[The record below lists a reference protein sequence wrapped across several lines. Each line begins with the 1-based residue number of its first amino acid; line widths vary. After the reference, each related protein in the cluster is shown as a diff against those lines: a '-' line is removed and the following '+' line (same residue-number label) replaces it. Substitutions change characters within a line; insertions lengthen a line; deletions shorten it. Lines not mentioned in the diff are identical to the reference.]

1 MADKYTNA
9 LNLPDLDTYGQSQKP
24 EQLTGQDYVQDI
36 NVVSQLKDPRF
47 LEDLRS
53 YYQDKGERTR
63 YLSND
68 EMIDKFFS
76 DQTWELLNT
85 GSAVMGAIEAQQAGA
100 DQKSRMNRIQQVYNR
115 LPNFYQEGGR
125 GTWDMLKDAA
135 PAVIFDPLNIVPVA
149 KGFAS
154 AGTAARLA
162 ATQGKNA
169 MYAGIKQGAKTGA
182 LTEAAISGAQEG
194 VINSASQL
202 RDQSLGLRDD
212 FSFTETAGATAFGA
226 GAGLVTG
233 GILGAGG
240 GAFGARN
247 ANANVQGLRDLGVDD
262 GTIGQLTNE
271 QAKQLLADPDG
282 TRARF
287 AEEPEVV
294 PDTEVEGASENP
306 TEIAFREKYGDIA
319 PILKRVKEEAE
330 NSVVRAMKDGIPND
344 ELNELRKFR
353 DAVNVLDGMKSRIL
367 AEEQEIEAL
376 KQSADRNQ
384 LDEAAKRQKQFNR
397 NQEQFRVLIETIDAE
412 ADADV
417 IAAQVEELRKILGF
431 APPKAEEVAA
441 EAEGLVSDAGEA
453 AVSEAAEEADLE
465 SSAGAGSDATTASEV
480 VDGGPP
486 PPDDS
491 PTPTAFTY
499 TTAKVKGEIEDIL
512 AENSVDGDMLD
523 DWINTGAIDAPE
535 GKMNAKSKRQ
545 LVKQVEAMKSEDGKE
560 ITPSADTDEYLQ
572 SPNTALPE
580 VRGWAL
586 SEGID
591 YRNVK
596 SDVRA
601 KDGRLT
607 QGAVRKTIASR
618 KGEADDGYA
627 ANAKK
632 ELEEILGIA
641 AAGNADDIEAR
652 NMVEILSAGYQTN
665 KDDLLA
671 LFDYTNNQSK
681 KSDSSMAEVS
691 LTKTEEKFLI
701 KRKRELKKSFPDM
714 SDDTLEGMA
723 NLELVKRRT
732 GGESTPVRGT
742 GEAIEDA
749 SKFTTAGRNTAGRI
763 QGQLRRGTRISK
775 GSDYTV
781 TGGNRV
787 TPSTFGFEAAL
798 TKATTPPAS
807 PLKGK
812 ALKDAQTRADK
823 MIAGGMDAQQARKI
837 NGLDRVEG
845 GTAPGIVEYTAAR
858 GEVVN
863 TANGRQVM
871 QGGETAY
878 ADAVTKRS
886 YESIDFLLRNR
897 DGVPSKVAVKQTVE
911 TPDAADVVEVPEVP
925 SKPVARSFEE
935 NMGDLIAE
943 LSDDPV
949 ALRKALIARAEE
961 LADTVANSSKKKATA
976 TPGKKGD
983 MLIVVREKSDPKN
996 IRMMSKK
1003 QAEAGATAADV
1014 IGTRKPDPA
1023 DWDIRYAPAST
1034 PRGRASLSAI
1044 FDTLPANPD
1053 LDGQSGSIIT
1063 DGRAEAHL
1071 SMSPDDAAKTH
1082 WDASP
1087 RERQLMIFLKK
1098 GDKEK
1103 YTVSELWLG
1112 LKTAHNLN
1120 WRQTS
1125 QGHEDLGEAIALLE
1139 AKFSQVAPN
1148 GLRVG
1153 EEARAKATSN
1163 IRELF
1168 SKYAPDE
1175 LDLAVKFIRGLG
1187 GDTAIGPAIKA
1198 RTDGGNP
1205 MLTSS
1210 FDAAKTPEQEVL
1222 LNFGKYDEIPNISKL
1237 YHEVAHW
1244 AYEHILT
1251 PKDRAD
1257 FWEIAKEAYGPGVKQ
1272 SYQKAKLAKYAQ
1284 VNERADIPSVEGE
1297 TAFNF
1302 YESPQEFFAWQFD
1315 LWASRKKSGDLVQNE
1330 VFWRKI
1336 ARYVENI
1343 FNRYANEAQ
1352 IHPDLE
1358 PLFSKIL
1365 PDSERGGIMMGRDA
1379 SPSSPNAEQI
1389 NARFMAVERAEA
1401 DIEDAILR
1409 DSPEGI
1415 IEAHR
1420 VLVSEVLLS
1429 IAPKRGTEAR
1439 PNTGVY
1445 GPVAPGGQG
1454 FRKGNLNIIRQR
1466 IKNIDEIVTGK
1477 PFAYEGLGQ
1486 DLVGYKP
1493 AWLEEGMT
1501 VMDDPLP
1508 IADALRDFYLKGF
1521 GSDNPAISELTR
1533 PGGMKNLNASSVKS
1547 MVGFVK
1553 RSLETAY
1560 RNAEGGNPPSGIN
1573 VKVDGEAPVRPVASK
1588 KTRGAKKQNTRAK
1601 TALNKEAATVAKTP
1615 AKKRVRVKQKGSI
1628 DATAAHEVKTAQLS
1642 DLHKM
1647 YVDHRGSDRG
1657 DQIAIEIVN
1666 KTKAQPLPA
1675 EKVGVSREVLNSR
1688 EPEIREQLMDALYE
1702 GDSDRISELTY
1713 ELQRRVTNKGLKKQG
1728 LATIDATVVNKAIQ
1742 REVSDSMGVPS
1753 NDGIPASSR
1762 AAVREMLSFIT
1773 HRDPEAQQAART
1785 MTYRMI
1791 NLMGK
1796 TVQGDLAEANVLSSK
1811 DLVRLAGG
1819 DPDKAPAASYAD
1831 LRSPEFKKLRSDM
1844 RRLSIGLTKGN
1855 TSPFDVV
1862 HEIGHML
1869 VRSDILDN
1877 TEMNAIREAYSAS
1890 SDTVKNR
1897 IIASYGNKYNDFT
1910 NKDDALVREWFS
1922 EKLAEYMGERVTR
1935 GNMLEAMANGDISKL
1950 KMRNSFD
1957 RAIDKMVEYVSYV
1970 VNGLVGRND
1979 IKQQFRRMFL
1989 YGDMFERP
1997 SKSPLSDVTK
2007 QRAALHPSLAAA
2019 ATFDSYASSPRP
2031 RMEKINKFVG
2041 NGISNGGNDRIV
2053 PFYHGTPNGYAFK
2066 KGDNPDVIL
2075 RPSVRGFYGP
2085 GVYLANSPTVA
2096 SEVFSRKPTPE
2107 SMRSQIMEMSNISD
2121 EVKEELIFDAID
2133 LHEVR
2138 KSISKYR
2145 RKYYMAQA
2153 ADMDAE
2159 NLGALKEILDD
2170 LVEMEESYLTNLTDA
2185 GIKSDPL
2192 VLPTYVRV
2200 KNPADFQRGTIYHGG
2215 ADPLV
2220 QSIIR
2225 HVEMTESTNQKAI
2238 NALLA
2243 EFNEGGLD
2251 GPDTYQALVSFYRQS
2266 GRNKLQAQ
2274 NELNETL
2281 EDLGHDGILTTHDNT
2296 VSIDGTERMA
2306 NTETY
2311 EGSSVSYQGV
2321 VVFDPANVK
2330 HVEAD
2335 DFDATDASLYHRD
2348 IPPINRGDAGDL
2360 FTEIAMNESIDSVR
2374 DVDAGMFGEMLEG
2387 TGVDTST
2394 SSAVMSMMRGRELNP
2409 KETQA
2414 LQKGSSRGFLKR
2426 QSDRLNNVGMTWLG
2440 DWYENFWPD
2449 QSQAFAQKYMPIERM
2464 LNELP
2469 DADGML
2475 MRWLKDNNPT
2485 KKTARFQPASFKRI
2499 VKALRYGESSRPYRT
2514 LAPEEK
2520 KVAQAIRSAFR
2531 KELLDLRKS
2540 GVMIGDRGPNYM
2552 PHVWSKDK
2560 IIAEPEKFKEAM
2572 AYYYKLE
2579 KTAQG
2584 ADIPTKA
2591 EVNDFAED
2599 MFIRLGTD
2607 ETDGAYK
2614 PSMGGSKNPTSDHVD
2629 YSRMIELEKYPAAM
2643 QALEGF
2649 LEDDL
2654 RFLMIKYFEGT
2665 TRRLTYMEKL
2675 GQNSHGYS
2683 DYMTVLENG
2692 RDGIAKLLSTNRE
2705 FVVNRT
2711 GNTASGPQEYQ
2722 LSSTAL
2728 MPFEGDITAA
2738 NDFADSLIRM
2748 YEEKGMAAAKEMITR
2763 IAPVNSDGTPS
2774 LAYTRRADAI
2784 MGALQDFGGQKARL
2798 KNEDIIFANDAMAL
2812 VMKKPTSMSTM
2823 GGESA
2828 QRFSKSFRAFNNVSL
2843 LGFTTLSSLGDPAL
2857 SLIRSGDMKSWVKG
2871 ITQMAT
2877 DPEYRKAI
2885 HDIGTSMENIIH
2897 ERMIYMYGAPDNK
2910 MSQAFFNLT
2919 GLTGWTNVQRQM
2931 SGMVGFN
2938 SFKAMQAKASKNFDP
2953 SRPINQQ
2960 NTQYRTAHRYLTRY
2974 GMADFL
2980 PNGTRG
2986 KQALDN
2992 ELLSDRTVRTAVL
3005 RFTDETIFQPNPNDM
3020 PISTTNPFVAMAFQL
3035 KSFPLMMQRLSGYV
3049 LSEFRQGNYKPFA
3062 YMATVGPGM
3071 GALALTAKDV
3081 VQFRGGEDSN
3091 ESKVRVRNMGEAAEW
3106 LGGDAKTYG
3115 DGSDFL
3121 GWYTEGLLQMG
3132 GLGLMADILHSTVQQ
3147 VDNGAYGQTRISSAV
3162 LGPSYGL
3169 MFTDAPNVL
3178 GGIMDRNDDS
3188 NAKERTGARAVAS
3201 RIPLVGGVRSAR
3213 EKIVDTVAGEQKS
3226 RKSKMGSGIG
3236 GSGIG
3241 RGLGKG
3247 L

>member
-1 MADKYTNA
+1 MADKYTNS
-9 LNLPDLDTYGQSQKP
+9 LNLPDLETYGQTPEPSQ
-24 EQLTGQDYVQDI
+24 QTGQDYVQDI

-47 LEDLRS
+47 IEDLRS
-53 YYQDKGERTR
+53 YYQESGQRTR

-100 DQKSRMNRIQQVYNR
+100 EQKTRMNRIQQVYNR

-125 GTWDMLKDAA
+125 STWEMLKDAV
-135 PAVIFDPLNIVPVA
+135 PAVITDPLNLVPVA

-194 VINSASQL
+194 IINVAGQS
-202 RDQSLGLRDD
+202 RDVSLGLRDE
-212 FSFTETAGATAFGA
+212 FSQTEALGATAFGA
-226 GAGLVTG
+226 GAGALTG
-233 GILGAGG
+233 GILGAGA

-247 ANANVQGLRDLGVDD
+247 ANPNVSALRELGVDD
-262 GTIGQLTNE
+262 GTIGQLTND
-271 QAKQLLADPDG
+271 QAKQLLADPEG
-282 TRARF
+282 TRAQF
-287 AEEPEVV
+287 AEN
-294 PDTEVEGASENP
+294 PDVLTDVEAAPIDPVEA
-306 TEIAFREKYGDIA
+306 AFNEKYGESA
-319 PILKRVKEEAE
+319 VKLNLVKKEAE
-330 NSVVRAMKDGIPND
+330 DSVVRAMKDGVPESEIND
-344 ELNELRKFR
+344 LRKFR
-353 DAVNVLDGMKSRIL
+353 DTVNVLDGMKSRIMN
-367 AEEQEIEAL
+367 EEEEIRAL
-376 KQSADRNQ
+376 SQTADQGQ
-384 LDEAAKRQKQFNR
+384 LKENRARIVQFNR
-397 NQEQFRVLIETIDAE
+397 AQEQFRVLIETIDA
-412 ADADV
+412 DADPD
-417 IAAQVEELRKILGF
+417 IISAQVEDLRKILGF
-431 APPKAEEVAA
+431 SPDVEDVAA
-441 EAEGLVSDAGEA
+441 EAESLAATAGEV
-453 AVSEAAEEADLE
+453 AVGEVAEEVDLE
-465 SSAGAGSDATTASEV
+465 PSAGAGAGTEVPEV

-491 PTPTAFTY
+491 PTTEFTY
-499 TTAKVKGEIEDIL
+499 STAKVKGEIQDIL

-523 DWINTGAIDAPE
+523 EWISAGAIEAPE

-545 LVKQVEAMKSEDGKE
+545 LSKQIETMKSEDAQE
-560 ITPSADTDEYLQ
+560 IKPSADTEEYLQ

-586 SEGID
+586 SEGVD
-591 YRNVK
+591 YRNIK
-596 SDVRA
+596 GDARA

-607 QGAVRKTIASR
+607 NGAVRRNIAGR
-618 KGEADDGYA
+618 KGGIEDAYA
-627 ANAKK
+627 IKARE
-632 ELEEILGIA
+632 ELDEILGIA
-641 AAGNADDIEAR
+641 AAGNATDVDAR
-652 NMVEILSAGYQTN
+652 NMVEMLSAGYQTN

-671 LFDYTNNQSK
+671 LFDYTNNKADTSE
-681 KSDSSMAEVS
+681 SSMS
-691 LTKTEEKFLI
+691 MRLTKTEEKFLK
-701 KRKRELKKSFPDM
+701 KRQRELKKEYPDA
-714 SDDTLEGMA
+714 SDNTLEAMA
-723 NLELVKRRT
+723 NLELVNRR
-732 GGESTPVRGT
+732 GQGDQTPVRGT

-798 TKATTPPAS
+798 AEATTPPSS

-812 ALKDAQTRADK
+812 ALEEAQRRTDK
-823 MIAGGMDAQQARKI
+823 MIANGMDAERARKI
-837 NGLDRVEG
+837 NGLDRAERG
-845 GTAPGIVEYTAAR
+845 SAPGIVEYTTAR

-871 QGGETAY
+871 RGGEVAY
-878 ADAVTKRS
+878 VDAVTKRS
-886 YESIDFLLRNR
+886 YESIDFLLQNR
-897 DGVPSKVAVKQTVE
+897 DGVSSKAVIKQTVE
-911 TPDAADVVEVPEVP
+911 TPDAADVVEAPEAP
-925 SKPVARSFEE
+925 SKPVSRSFEE

-949 ALRKALIARAEE
+949 ALREALVARAEE

-983 MLIVVREKSDPKN
+983 MLIVVREKSDPSN

-1003 QAEAGATAADV
+1003 QADMGATAADV

-1023 DWDIRYAPAST
+1023 DWDIRYAPSTT
-1034 PRGRASLSAI
+1034 PRGKTSLTEI

-1053 LDGQSGSIIT
+1053 LDGASGSIVT
-1063 DGRAEAHL
+1063 DGQASAHISL
-1071 SMSPDDAAKTH
+1071 SPEDAAKTH
-1082 WDASP
+1082 WEASP
-1087 RERQLMIFLKK
+1087 RERKIMVLLKK

-1112 LKTAHNLN
+1112 LRAAESMT
-1120 WRQTS
+1120 WRKTS
-1125 QGHEDLGEAIALLE
+1125 QGHEALGEAIALLQ
-1139 AKFSQVAPN
+1139 AKFSEIAPN
-1148 GLRVG
+1148 GIRVG
-1153 EEARAKATSN
+1153 EEARAKAVSN
-1163 IRELF
+1163 VRELF

-1175 LDLAVKFIRGLG
+1175 VDLAIKFIRGLG

-1198 RTDGGNP
+1198 RSDGGNP
-1205 MLTSS
+1205 MVTSTI
-1210 FDAAKTPEQEVL
+1210 ANARTPEQDVL

-1251 PKDRAD
+1251 PKDRAE
-1257 FWEIAKEAYGPGVKQ
+1257 FWNVAKEAYSPGGKQ
-1272 SYQKAKLAKYAQ
+1272 TYQKNKLSKYAQ
-1284 VNERADIPSVEGE
+1284 VNEDITAGRPKE
-1297 TAFNF
+1297 TEFNF

-1330 VFWRKI
+1330 VFWRKV

-1343 FNRYANEAQ
+1343 FNRYANDAE

-1365 PDSERGGIMMGRDA
+1365 PDSERAGIMMGRDA
-1379 SPSSPNAEQI
+1379 TPSTPNAEHI
-1389 NARFMAVERAEA
+1389 NARFMGIERAEA

-1429 IAPKRGTEAR
+1429 MAPKRGTEAR

-1445 GPVAPGGQG
+1445 GPVAAGGQG
-1454 FRKGNLNIIRQR
+1454 FQKGNLNIIRQR
-1466 IKNIDEIVTGK
+1466 IQNIDEIVTGK
-1477 PFAYEGLGQ
+1477 PFKYEGLGQ

-1521 GSDNPAISELTR
+1521 ASDNPAINDLTR

-1547 MVGFVK
+1547 MISFVK

-1560 RNAEGGNPPSGIN
+1560 RNSEGGSPPSGI
-1573 VKVDGEAPVRPVASK
+1573 KIKADGENPVRSKASTK
-1588 KTRGAKKQNTRAK
+1588 ARGTKKQNVRAK
-1601 TALNKEAATVAKTP
+1601 NALTREATIVAKTP
-1615 AKKRVRVKQKGSI
+1615 ANKRPRAKQKGNL
-1628 DATAAHEVKTAQLS
+1628 DATSAPEIKTSQLL

-1647 YVDHRGSDRG
+1647 YVDHRGSERG
-1657 DQIAIEIVN
+1657 DQIAIEIVT

-1688 EPEIREQLMDALYE
+1688 EPDIRDQLMDALYE

-1713 ELQRRVTNKGLKKQG
+1713 ELQRRATNKGLKKQG
-1728 LATIDATVVNKAIQ
+1728 LATIDATVVNKAVQ
-1742 REVSDSMGVPS
+1742 REVNDNMGVPS

-1773 HRDPEAQQAART
+1773 HRDPEAQQTART
-1785 MTYRMI
+1785 MTYRMV

-1796 TVQGDLAEANVLSSK
+1796 TVKGDLADTNVLSSK

-1819 DPDKAPAASYAD
+1819 DPDKAPSASYAD
-1831 LRSPEFKKLRSDM
+1831 LRSPEFKKLRSDV

-1862 HEIGHML
+1862 HEIGHMI
-1869 VRSDILDN
+1869 VRSDVLDSV
-1877 TEMNAIREAYSAS
+1877 EMDAIREAYSAS

-1897 IIASYGNKYNDFT
+1897 VIAAYGNKYNDFT
-1910 NKDDALVREWFS
+1910 NKNDALVKEWFS
-1922 EKLAEYMGERVTR
+1922 EKLAEYMAERVTR
-1935 GNMLEAMANGDISKL
+1935 GDILEAMATGDIAKL

-1957 RAIDKMVEYVSYV
+1957 RALDKMIEYVSYV
-1970 VNGLVGRND
+1970 VNGLVGRDD

-1997 SKSPLSDVTK
+1997 SKSPLADVTK
-2007 QRAALHPSLAAA
+2007 QRAALHPSIAAS
-2019 ATFDSYASSPRP
+2019 ATFDSFSSSPRP
-2031 RMEKINKFVG
+2031 RMAKIKDFVG
-2041 NGISNGGNDRIV
+2041 NGISNGGNDRVI

-2066 KGDNPDVIL
+2066 KGDSPDVIL

-2096 SEVFSRKPTPE
+2096 SDVFSRKPTPE
-2107 SMRSQIMEMSNISD
+2107 SMRSQIMEMANISD
-2121 EVKEELIFDAID
+2121 EVKEELIFDSID

-2153 ADMDAE
+2153 SDMDAE
-2159 NLGALKEILDD
+2159 NLGALREILDD
-2170 LVEMEESYLTNLTDA
+2170 LVEMEESYLTNLTEA

-2200 KNPADFQRGTIYHGG
+2200 KNPVDFQRGTVYHGG
-2215 ADPLV
+2215 ADPLI
-2220 QSIIR
+2220 QSVLR
-2225 HVEMTESTNQKAI
+2225 HAEMTETTNQKAI
-2238 NALLA
+2238 NSLLA
-2243 EFNEGGLD
+2243 DFNEGGLD
-2251 GPDTYQALVSFYRQS
+2251 GPEAYQALLSFYRQS

-2296 VSIDGTERMA
+2296 VNIDGTDRMA

-2311 EGSSVSYQGV
+2311 EGSSISYQGV

-2335 DFDATDASLYHRD
+2335 DFDATDSSLYHRE
-2348 IPPINRGDAGDL
+2348 PAPISRGDAGDL
-2360 FTEIAMNESIDSVR
+2360 FTEIALNENIDSVK

-2387 TGVDTST
+2387 TGVDPST
-2394 SSAVMSMMRGRELNP
+2394 SGAVMSMMRGRTLSP
-2409 KETQA
+2409 KENKA
-2414 LQKGSSRGFLKR
+2414 LERGSSKGFLLS

-2440 DWYENFWPD
+2440 DWYKNFWPD
-2449 QSQAFAQKYMPIERM
+2449 QSQAFAQKYMPIEGM
-2464 LNELP
+2464 LKALP
-2469 DADGML
+2469 DADGTL
-2475 MRWLKDNNPT
+2475 MRWMKDNNPT
-2485 KKTARFQPASFKRI
+2485 NTAARFQPQSYKKI
-2499 VKALRYGESSRPYRT
+2499 VKALRHGETSRPYKN
-2514 LAPEEK
+2514 LAPEEQ
-2520 KVAQAIRSAFR
+2520 KVAQAIRAAFR
-2531 KELLDLRKS
+2531 KELTDLRKA

-2560 IIAEPEKFKEAM
+2560 IVANQSEFKEAM

-2579 KTAQG
+2579 KTAMG
-2584 ADIPTKA
+2584 ADIPTNA

-2599 MFIRLGTD
+2599 MFLRLGTD
-2607 ETDGAYK
+2607 EETGQMQ

-2654 RFLMIKYFEGT
+2654 RFLLIKYFEGT

-2675 GQNSHGYS
+2675 GQNSHAYT
-2683 DYMTVLENG
+2683 DYMTVLEKG
-2692 RDGIAKLLSTNRE
+2692 REGIAKLLSTNRE
-2705 FVVNRT
+2705 FVVNRSTMGTT
-2711 GNTASGPQEYQ
+2711 GPTEYQ
-2722 LSSTAL
+2722 LSSTAF
-2728 MPFEGDITAA
+2728 MPFEGDIGAGTE
-2738 NDFADSLIRM
+2738 FADQLVRM
-2748 YEEKGMAAAKEMITR
+2748 YEQKGFAAAKELLAR
-2763 IAPVNSDGTPS
+2763 KAPIGSDGMPS
-2774 LAYTRRADAI
+2774 LAYSRRADAI

-2798 KNEDIIFANDAMAL
+2798 ENEDVSFANDAMAL
-2812 VMKKPTSMSTM
+2812 VMRKPTSNSGTEQARSISKVMRT
-2823 GGESA
+2823 A
-2828 QRFSKSFRAFNNVSL
+2828 QNLTL

-2857 SLIRSGDMKSWVKG
+2857 PLIRSGSMKSWAKG
-2871 ITQMAT
+2871 LFQLAS
-2877 DPEYRKAI
+2877 DPEYKKAI

-2897 ERMIYMYGAPDNK
+2897 ERMIYMYGSPDNK
-2910 MSQAFFNLT
+2910 MSQAFFNFT
-2919 GLTGWTNVQRQM
+2919 GLTGWTNVQRQLAG
-2931 SGMVGFN
+2931 SVGFN
-2938 SFKAMQAKASKNFDP
+2938 SFKANQTKASKHFDP
-2953 SRPINQQ
+2953 SRPVSQQ

-2986 KQALDN
+2986 KQSLDN
-2992 ELLSDRTVRTAVL
+2992 ELLTDRTVRTAVL

-3020 PISTTNPFVAMAFQL
+3020 PMATNNPWMAMLFQL

-3049 LSEFRQGNYKPFA
+3049 VEEAKQGNFKPA
-3062 YMATVGPGM
+3062 MYMATVGPGM
-3071 GALALTAKDV
+3071 GAVALSAKDV

-3091 ESKVRVRNMGEAAEW
+3091 ESEVRVRNIGQLAEM

-3115 DGSDFL
+3115 DGSDFV
-3121 GWYTEGLLQMG
+3121 GWYFEGLLQMG
-3132 GLGLMADILHSTVQQ
+3132 GLGLLADILHSTVQQ
-3147 VDNGAYGQTRISSAV
+3147 VDNGAYGATRIASTIM
-3162 LGPSYGL
+3162 GPSFGMVFGDGL
-3169 MFTDAPNVL
+3169 NVL
-3178 GGIMDRNDDS
+3178 GGAYDMALGNDDS
-3188 NAKERTGARAVAS
+3188 NAKERSGARSLAS
-3201 RIPLVGGVRSAR
+3201 RIPIIGGIRGAR
-3213 EKIVDTVAGEQKS
+3213 EGIVDTVAGEQTK
-3226 RKSKMGSGIG
+3226 RKSKFGGGIGGGIGKGIG
-3236 GSGIG
+3236 GS
-3241 RGLGKG
+3241 
-3247 L
+3247 